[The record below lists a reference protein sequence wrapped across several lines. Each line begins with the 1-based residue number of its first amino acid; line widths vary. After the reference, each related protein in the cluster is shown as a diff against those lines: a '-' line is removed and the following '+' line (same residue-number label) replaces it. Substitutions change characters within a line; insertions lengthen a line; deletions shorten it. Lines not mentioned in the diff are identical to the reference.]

1 MTGEE
6 KEKLIKAR
14 ELIFEV
20 EQGWRKEEKEYA
32 ADTLYNVRIELN
44 NAMSRG

>member
-6 KEKLIKAR
+6 KEKLIQAR
-14 ELIFEV
+14 DLIFEV

-32 ADTLYNVRIELN
+32 ADTLYKARIEIN